1 MNWEAIFEEHLRKT
15 GRSEKTVEAYLSDIR
30 QFRAWFE
37 RENAEE
43 LHPSRVTG
51 VDCLDFRRFQLK
63 EEKVAPSTWNRRRI
77 SLIVFA
83 KWAIEIGVLRED
95 PMLGV
100 KEKPVE
106 ELPPRWLDEAEYRAV
121 VRLLDKEVNRA
132 QSEYETRS
140 ALMYRAMIS
149 LMLYAGLRVD
159 EVCSLERCDLEISE
173 RKGEVLIRDGK
184 GGKAAKLPLNI
195 KARRALSAWLEYW
208 PPERMVIDGHEFRMY
223 EGRGPFPLWLGRKYE
238 QLSPRSVQNHVQNI
252 GKALEIDHLTP
263 HTFRHTFVRRL
274 LVVKKEPVNV
284 VQKFARH
291 ARVETTLSYARVSW
305 NDLERA
311 AENL

>member
-1 MNWEAIFEEHLRKT
+1 MNWEKDFEEYLWKT

-30 QFRAWFE
+30 QFRSWFE
-37 RENAEE
+37 RENAEK

-63 EEKVAPSTWNRRRI
+63 GEMVAPSTWNRRRI
-77 SLIVFA
+77 SLIVFT
-83 KWAIEIGVLRED
+83 KWAIETGALKED

-121 VRLLDKEVNRA
+121 VRHLDKEVNRA
-132 QSEYETRS
+132 QTEYETKS

-149 LMLYAGLRVD
+149 LMLYAGLRVE
-159 EVCSLERCDLEISE
+159 EVCSLKIKDLEISE
-173 RKGEVLIRDGK
+173 RKGEVWIRDGK
-184 GGKAAKLPLNI
+184 GGKAAKMPLNV
-195 KARRALSAWLEYW
+195 KARRALTAWFDHWVDYYQ
-208 PPERMVIDGHEFRMY
+208 GS
-223 EGRGPFPLWLGRKYE
+223 PLWVGRKHE
-238 QLSPRSVQNHVQNI
+238 TLSARSVQNHVQSI
-252 GKALEIDHLTP
+252 GQVLEIDPLTP

-274 LVVKKEPVNV
+274 LVVNKEPINV

-305 NDLERA
+305 DDLEEA
-311 AENL
+311 AERL